1 MGIYCRDWA
10 EESEKDTAK
19 GIMGTSDSEYNQQIA
34 NAIQIQISMLYSN
47 AKIVDAK
54 WVGAEAYD
62 DKGDIKVYLSDG
74 TEVPV
79 ELKVSYKGGSGTKAN
94 PSQALFNK
102 KVSNTI
108 LGYSDYDKQ
117 LGLLD
122 QRYQLVE
129 GLIGRSIESGADWGR
144 VLREFRKTNPAV
156 LEQVASITTPGQS
169 AYAEYAATE
178 LNNNLEQLNI
188 LVQDILSG
196 DNTTSEFSSDSEL
209 MYCVVKHYESK
220 KQTVEFKDFSEMDSV
235 VSKVVNSGQSIKM
248 LNQHGKVVLRFSTT
262 WKNIC
267 QGGATPC
274 FTVFTGDA

>member
-1 MGIYCRDWA
+1 MGNYCRDWA
-10 EESEKDTAK
+10 EEAEKDTAK

-34 NAIQIQISMLYSN
+34 NAIQIQIAMLYPN

-94 PSQALFNK
+94 PSQAIFTK
-102 KVSNTI
+102 KVSSDITS
-108 LGYSDYDKQ
+108 YADYDKQ

-122 QRYQLVE
+122 KRFQLVE
-129 GLIGRSIESGADWGR
+129 NKIGRSIESNADWGR
-144 VLREFRKTNPAV
+144 VLREFRKTEPEV
-156 LEQVASITTPGQS
+156 LEQVADITGPGQE
-169 AYAEYAATE
+169 AYAKYAATE

-188 LVQDILSG
+188 LVEDILSG

-220 KQTVEFKDFSEMDSV
+220 KQTVSFLSLIHISEPT
-235 VSKVVNSGQSIKM
+235 
-248 LNQHGKVVLRFSTT
+248 R
-262 WKNIC
+262 
-267 QGGATPC
+267 PY
-274 FTVFTGDA
+274 